1 MVIQEFLNALQ
12 TYELSDVSIGK
23 FIDTL
28 SLSHSLLVGETVNCC
43 QHVQDLKAIG
53 NSRYGNSTHKVN
65 QGSDSQIVYCTF
77 TPIVSKSIFNCMNG
91 LRVYRFGTVN
101 LNTVNSKFYLI
112 QSFFEIFARFLS
124 VHI

>member
-1 MVIQEFLNALQ
+1 M
-12 TYELSDVSIGK
+12 SIGK

-28 SLSHSLLVGETVNCC
+28 SLSHSLLVGETVHCC
-43 QHVQDLKAIG
+43 QHVHDLKAIG
-53 NSRYGNSTHKVN
+53 NGRYRNSTHKVI
-65 QGSDSQIVYCTF
+65 QGSDTRPKGTF
-77 TPIVSKSIFNCMNG
+77 TLRESKSIFNCMNG
-91 LRVYRFGTVN
+91 LRVYRLGTVN